1 MVQNK
6 AMNLYTASI
15 VPGFYGVFRPV
26 AGHPERN
33 VSNRRSPYRA
43 LAAIISVT
51 LATGAFG
58 QSGLPRGQG
67 RAVMERMCMK
77 CHQTD
82 VITGQRLSRERWA
95 AKVDQMISYGALG
108 SDDDVKVLVDYLAQ
122 NYGKEGVAKPTVET
136 PSPQPYATSEA
147 SPGDHFLQRFQK
159 ELTTQYDLPSP
170 TAVTN
175 QSLLHADREPQ
186 NWLSFNGT
194 YRSNHYSSLGQI
206 TPENVKDV
214 ELKWVFQSRSLDA
227 YESTPLV
234 VDGVLYTMEGDN
246 VVALDAATGRLF
258 WIYKNSAASDVRL
271 CCGRVNR
278 GLAILGDTLFLASPD
293 AHLIALDA
301 KTGSL
306 VWSVEVAK
314 VSSGYSLTV
323 APLIVKNKVII
334 GIGGGEYGIRGFI
347 AAYDAA
353 TGNEVWRFNTTAA
366 PGDPGGNTWGG
377 DSWKRGGGPAWLT
390 GSYDPD
396 LNLLYWGV
404 GNPGPDFNGDV
415 RPGDNLYTCSMLALD
430 PDNGKLKWYYQANP
444 HNEFDWDAVQ
454 VPVLVDMKWEGKP
467 RKVLLWADRNGF
479 FYVLDRVTGQFLMA
493 KAFVKQNWNAG
504 FTKEGRPL
512 LTEQAQHTKEGT
524 NIFPDL
530 QGGTNWFSPSYSQRT
545 HLFYLNARD
554 NQSYLFIKA
563 NQEYEEG
570 AEYKSEGRPPRTK
583 GTRPI
588 VGMDE
593 DQFTAVRALEP
604 TTGRIKWEFRLD
616 SGVGLATY
624 HDYKAEHGAA
634 GILTT
639 ASDLLFTG
647 GRQGNFVALDA
658 RDGRLLWSRNL
669 GGALLM
675 NPMTYSVAGRQYV
688 AVNAGTSLFVFGLRD
703 ADTIRH
709 HAEAPHGS
717 RTKAADNE

>member
-1 MVQNK
+1 MNGANK
-6 AMNLYTASI
+6 AVSLSRASKLPRFWRI
-15 VPGFYGVFRPV
+15 SLADAKARRR
-26 AGHPERN
+26 E
-33 VSNRRSPYRA
+33 VSSRRSRIRA
-43 LAAIISVT
+43 LTAIVCLT
-51 LATGAFG
+51 LAARAFG
-58 QSGLPRGQG
+58 QSGLPQGQG
-67 RAVMERMCMK
+67 RAVMERMCIR
-77 CHQTD
+77 CHQAD

-95 AKVDQMISYGALG
+95 AKVDQMIAYGAQG
-108 SDDDVKVLVDYLAQ
+108 SEDDVKVLVDYLAQ
-122 NYGKEGVAKPTVET
+122 NYGKSGEKTSVET
-136 PSPQPYATSEA
+136 AAQPIRSNVVPEVH
-147 SPGDHFLQRFQK
+147 SVRQFQK
-159 ELTTQYDLPSP
+159 ELTTRYDVPSP
-170 TAVTN
+170 TAVTD
-175 QSLLHADREPQ
+175 QRLLHAEQEPE
-186 NWLSFNGT
+186 NWLTFNGS
-194 YRSNHYSSLGQI
+194 YRSNHYSSLDQI
-206 TPENVKDV
+206 KPENIKDL

-234 VDGVLYTMEGDN
+234 VNGVLYTMEGDN

-258 WIYKNSAASDVRL
+258 WIYRNSAAADVRF

-278 GLAILGDTLFLASPD
+278 GLAILGDTIFLASPD
-293 AHLIALDA
+293 ARLIALDA

-323 APLIVKNKVII
+323 APLVVKNKVIL
-334 GIGGGEYGIRGFI
+334 GISGGEYGVRGFI

-353 TGNEVWRFNTTAA
+353 TGNEEWHFNTIAG
-366 PGDPGGNTWGG
+366 PGDPGSNTWGG

-430 PDNGKLKWYYQANP
+430 PDTGKLKWYYQANP
-444 HNEFDWDAVQ
+444 HNETDWDAIQ

-512 LTEQAQHTKEGT
+512 LTEQAQRTKEGAT
-524 NIFPDL
+524 LFPDL

-545 HLFYLNARD
+545 HLFYVNARD
-554 NQSYLFIKA
+554 NQSYVFIKA

-570 AEYKSEGRPPRTK
+570 AEYKSEGRAPRTK
-583 GTRPI
+583 GSRPT

-593 DQFTAVRALEP
+593 DKFTAVRALEP
-604 TTGRIKWEFRLD
+604 STGQVKWEFRLD

-647 GRQGNFVALDA
+647 GHEGNFVGIDA
-658 RDGRLLWSRNL
+658 RNGALLWSRNL

-703 ADTIRH
+703 ADAIRH
-709 HAEAPHGS
+709 RSEAP
-717 RTKAADNE
+717 KASATEAAGNE